1 MLSKMN
7 VDEILRQIG
16 EFGVYQKVIFVIINI
31 LGITTGI
38 RMLFAV
44 FLIHNPPHRLV
55 SVCLCGHSV
64 TQVSFCL
71 SV

>member
-31 LGITTGI
+31 LGITHGF
-38 RMLFAV
+38 RMLIAV
-44 FLIHNPPHRLV
+44 FLIHTPSHRLV
-55 SVCLCGHSV
+55 SVCPLRHTG
-64 TQVSFCL
+64 
-71 SV
+71 